1 MDLNSIDNWAKYPNV
16 PSISNTTIRF
26 VIIYEYIIIF
36 TYIIRI
42 MSSLTQADY
51 KTVLTYYEQNI
62 PTDKTKLKQIAEDI
76 IAQKLCNCIKKVN
89 ATYTN
94 EPKSI
99 GICKNSVLKRKNL
112 SIHKFKC
119 AKKKAYLIGNKTRS
133 KKLTKT
139 GNVSIVKKTRKRK
152 R

>member
-1 MDLNSIDNWAKYPNV
+1 
-16 PSISNTTIRF
+16 
-26 VIIYEYIIIF
+26 
-36 TYIIRI
+36 